1 MLSTI
6 FRFNFSMILIKE
18 NMTVLNR
25 SEAMQILSS
34 NVVKSTLQQVGFN
47 IDSIFVEVET
57 QPPSTSS
64 ATVPSTYSPDTVVKY
79 TVKSL
84 LIDAAKQD
92 ESKE

>member
-1 MLSTI
+1 
-6 FRFNFSMILIKE
+6 
-18 NMTVLNR
+18 MTVLNR

-34 NVVKSTLQQVGFN
+34 NVVKSSLQQVGFN
-47 IDSIFVEVET
+47 IDSIFVEVEA

-64 ATVPSTYSPDTVVKY
+64 ATVPSTSTVKYSPDTVVKY